1 MPREGILFILVGP
14 SGAGKNTLMRR
25 VQSRLKNLPQLATA
39 TTRAIRAG
47 EQEGREHVFVGQAA
61 FEHMIADNAL
71 IEYQKVHMN
80 DYYGTPRQAV
90 EGALSTGRD
99 LIADIEFL
107 GAEAIQAAYPENT
120 VLIFVTPSNFNIL
133 AERIRQRGAVTPLEL
148 ENRLARARFEMI
160 SALHCDYVVLND
172 IVEPAAEHLHAIIE
186 AERAR
191 RRGDTIEQ
199 ACAIEPSTL
208 HGHVLALLHQNDQVL
223 VKAGSEDLFFPS
235 FPLSEADRAPLDV
248 LRAQMRQLIGQEIEA
263 ESIFD
268 ERFSF
273 AAPNHVEIA
282 LIPHHTY
289 LYFYYKCSAP
299 LSDYPGWE
307 WRRRANAWPSWLHKQ
322 LSS

>member
-47 EQEGREHVFVGQAA
+47 EREGREHVFVEQDT
-61 FEHMIADNAL
+61 FQHMIADNAL
-71 IEYQKVHMN
+71 IEYQKVHMD
-80 DYYGTPRQAV
+80 DYYGTPRQSV
-90 EGALSTGRD
+90 EGALDAGRD

-107 GAEAIQAAYPENT
+107 GAEAIRAAYPDST
-120 VLIFVTPSNFNIL
+120 VLIFVTPSNLSIL
-133 AERIRQRGAVTPLEL
+133 AERIQQRGKVTAVEL

-172 IVEPAAEHLHAIIE
+172 IVEPAAEHLLAIIE

-191 RRGDTIEQ
+191 RRGSDSEK
-199 ACAIEPSTL
+199 ACAIEPSAL
-208 HGHVLALLHQNDQVL
+208 HGYVLALLHQNDHIL
-223 VKAGSEDLFFPS
+223 VKAGSEDLCLPS
-235 FPLSEADRAPLDV
+235 FPLNETDGAPLDV
-248 LRAQMRQLIGQEIEA
+248 LREQMRQLIGQDIEA
-263 ESIFD
+263 ETIYD

-307 WRRRANAWPSWLHKQ
+307 WRKRAKPWPSWLQKQ
-322 LSS
+322 LFS